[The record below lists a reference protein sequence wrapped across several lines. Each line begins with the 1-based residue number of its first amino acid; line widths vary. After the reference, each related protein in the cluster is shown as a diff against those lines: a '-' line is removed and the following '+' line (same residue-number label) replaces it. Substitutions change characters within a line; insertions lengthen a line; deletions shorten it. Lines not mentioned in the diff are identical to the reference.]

1 MITPP
6 HHVMCILQVLQCV
19 ASLAFVAFYVYR
31 FAVVSETVEH
41 LRATYLEQFVDVAEV
56 ALWDQVCL
64 FAHVHSPPL
73 SSFHIFNSFFQIL
86 RILLGILVLLL
97 ILRSL
102 HLLRHR
108 RPFSVVASVLRHSV
122 VDIFALFVSHRT
134 DDVITCKL

>member
-1 MITPP
+1 MGPGWF
-6 HHVMCILQVLQCV
+6 VLSRSFT
-19 ASLAFVAFYVYR
+19 SLIKI
-31 FAVVSETVEH
+31 
-41 LRATYLEQFVDVAEV
+41 D
-56 ALWDQVCL
+56 C
-64 FAHVHSPPL
+64 P
-73 SSFHIFNSFFQIL
+73 ISFFQIL

-108 RPFSVVASVLRHSV
+108 RPFSVVASVLRHSI